1 MKNIEK
7 YKDILFNICV
17 KDQDHFMVT
26 KDGDIC
32 TCVWNKADCKNC
44 KLYKKF
50 ISCKELRLNWLNE
63 DFIPTFYIDKA
74 DKAFLLNALTEGYNY
89 FCRVYNAGGIYHL
102 IASKSKPDV
111 KEGKLHNNISYVDLT
126 PFKIKLPFI
135 GSSDHSEVWTLEEIL
150 NLPER
155 ERYNHEDA

>member
-26 KDGDIC
+26 KNGDIC
-32 TCVWNKADCKNC
+32 TCSSDCKNC
-44 KLYKKF
+44 KF
-50 ISCKELRLNWLNE
+50 DKESILCNKLRLNWLNA

-74 DKAFLLNALTEGYNY
+74 DKTFLLNALKEGYNY
-89 FCRVYNAGGIYHL
+89 FCRVYDVGGTYHL
-102 IASKSKPDV
+102 IVSKSKPNV
-111 KEGKLHNNISYVDLT
+111 KKGRLHNNILYVDLT

-150 NLPER
+150 NLPEK
-155 ERYNHEDA
+155 EKYNI

>member
-26 KDGDIC
+26 KDGNIR
-32 TCVWNKADCKNC
+32 TCVWKKADCKDC

-74 DKAFLLNALTEGYNY
+74 DKAFLLNPFVLIVLYFSFYYGLSNYLVNSLAMIVVAFIMSRNYALE
-89 FCRVYNAGGIYHL
+89 
-102 IASKSKPDV
+102 IAVIIITYLFSTCLFSLLV
-111 KEGKLHNNISYVDLT
+111 
-126 PFKIKLPFI
+126 
-135 GSSDHSEVWTLEEIL
+135 
-150 NLPER
+150 
-155 ERYNHEDA
+155 

>member
-26 KDGDIC
+26 KDGDIR
-32 TCVWNKADCKNC
+32 TCVWNKADCKDC

-74 DKAFLLNALTEGYNY
+74 DKAFLLNAFINLACPFSSENLAI
-89 FCRVYNAGGIYHL
+89 FINFFEDL
-102 IASKSKPDV
+102 SF
-111 KEGKLHNNISYVDLT
+111 NI
-126 PFKIKLPFI
+126 FFN
-135 GSSDHSEVWTLEEIL
+135 WL
-150 NLPER
+150 NSMLQ
-155 ERYNHEDA
+155 